1 MEALFI
7 KGRVDSYSPKWCVDT
22 LTVGGLIEILQEYDE
37 DMPVYLN
44 HSNGYSYGSI
54 TEDDIYKGNADE

>member
-7 KGRVDSYSPKWCVDT
+7 KGRVDSYSPKWCLDT

-37 DMPVYLN
+37 DMLVYL
-44 HSNGYSYGSI
+44 
-54 TEDDIYKGNADE
+54 